1 MMIIMAINRKVV
13 GIGVIALLG
22 AALVFGTVGSV
33 MEVVASAT
41 APVAVPG
48 EGDYV
53 GRLADGGGGDDA
65 AAIAALKY
73 VCPFH

>member
-1 MMIIMAINRKVV
+1 MNRKVI
-13 GIGVIALLG
+13 GIGVIALLA

-41 APVAVPG
+41 APAPG

-53 GRLADGGGGDDA
+53 ARLAESGDDT

>member
-1 MMIIMAINRKVV
+1 MKRKVI
-13 GIGVIALLG
+13 GIGVVALLG

-33 MEVVASAT
+33 MEVVESAT
-41 APVAVPG
+41 APAPQ

-53 GRLADGGGGDDA
+53 GRLADRDGDADA

>member
-1 MMIIMAINRKVV
+1 MNRKVI
-13 GIGVIALLG
+13 GIGVIALLA

-33 MEVVASAT
+33 MEVVAAAT
-41 APVAVPG
+41 APAPQ

-53 GRLADGGGGDDA
+53 ARLAESGGDA
-65 AAIAALKY
+65 AAIVALKY

>member
-1 MMIIMAINRKVV
+1 MIMAMNRKVI
-13 GIGVIALLG
+13 GIGVVALLG

-33 MEVVASAT
+33 LEVVESAT
-41 APVAVPG
+41 APVPG

-53 GRLADGGGGDDA
+53 GRLADGGGDDA
-65 AAIAALKY
+65 VAIAALKY

>member
-1 MMIIMAINRKVV
+1 MKRKVI
-13 GIGVIALLG
+13 GIGVVALLG

-41 APVAVPG
+41 APAPQ

-53 GRLADGGGGDDA
+53 GRLADGGRDDA

>member
-1 MMIIMAINRKVV
+1 MAMKRKVIGV
-13 GIGVIALLG
+13 GVIALLA
-22 AALVFGTVGSV
+22 AALVFGTVGAV

-41 APVAVPG
+41 GPVAQ

-53 GRLADGGGGDDA
+53 ARLADGGNDDA
-65 AAIAALKY
+65 VAIAALKY

>member
-1 MMIIMAINRKVV
+1 MKRKVI
-13 GIGVIALLG
+13 GIGVVALLG

-33 MEVVASAT
+33 MEVVESAT
-41 APVAVPG
+41 ATAPQ

-53 GRLADGGGGDDA
+53 GRLADRDGDA